1 VDVTTWHNDVQR
13 TGQNLQETMLT
24 PASVTASNFGKVHFL
39 AADGKVDAMPLYLSS
54 VTLGGQ
60 ARNVVFVA
68 TEHGSVYAFDADQGT
83 QLWKVS
89 ILGSGET
96 PSDDHGCYQISPEI
110 GVTSTPVIDRK
121 AGENG
126 TIYIVSM
133 SKDAGGH
140 YHQRLHAMDVT
151 TGGELLRGPTEIS
164 ASYPTSGGMAVF
176 DPGQYAERAAL
187 LLLNGIIYTAWTSH
201 CDYSPYQ
208 GWIIG
213 YDASTLKRSSVLN
226 LTPNGSEGSIWMS
239 GAGMAADASGNIYF
253 LDANGTFD
261 TTLDSNGFPSNNDFG
276 NAFLKVSTS
285 GILAVT
291 DYFATFDTAQQ
302 SQEDSDLGSGGAL
315 VLPDQTDSSGQKRQL
330 VVGAGKDGNV
340 YVLDRNNMGK
350 FDTSK
355 NNIYQQLSNALVG
368 GVFGAPAYF
377 NGTLYYGAVGQT
389 LKAFPVQ
396 WTVLASSPSSQ
407 SSMKF
412 TYPGTTPSVSANGAS
427 GGIVWAVENGAS
439 TVLHAFDVVDLSHE
453 LYNSNQAGMRDSFGA
468 GNKFITPM
476 IAGGKVFV
484 GTPNGVAVFGLLK

>member
-1 VDVTTWHNDVQR
+1 
-13 TGQNLQETMLT
+13 
-24 PASVTASNFGKVHFL
+24 
-39 AADGKVDAMPLYLSS
+39 
-54 VTLGGQ
+54 
-60 ARNVVFVA
+60 
-68 TEHGSVYAFDADQGT
+68 
-83 QLWKVS
+83 
-89 ILGSGET
+89 
-96 PSDDHGCYQISPEI
+96 
-110 GVTSTPVIDRK
+110 
-121 AGENG
+121 
-126 TIYIVSM
+126 
-133 SKDAGGH
+133 
-140 YHQRLHAMDVT
+140 
-151 TGGELLRGPTEIS
+151 
-164 ASYPTSGGMAVF
+164 MAVF

-285 GILAVT
+285 GTLAVT

-302 SQEDSDLGSGGAL
+302 SQADSDLGSGGAL
-315 VLPDQTDSSGQKRQL
+315 VLPDQTDSSGQKRLL

-355 NNIYQQLSNALVG
+355 NNIYQQLSNVLGG

-396 WTVLASSPSSQ
+396 STVLASSPSSQ

-439 TVLHAFDVVDLSHE
+439 AVLHAFDVVDLSHE

-468 GNKFITPM
+468 RNKFITPM